1 MRPRTR
7 NTLAVLLLAL
17 TLPLAGCGSGDDG
30 GGTVASAGGAKTG
43 DGTGAAKSMSPGE
56 MGVKFAQCMRENG
69 VDMEDPKPGEG
80 IRLTLK
86 KGAESEKAMEAC
98 REYSPMEN
106 GPKQA
111 DPEADEKGRKFAAC
125 MRENGVE
132 EFADPPAGQRGI
144 RINKEVAEDP
154 DFPKAQKQCEGI
166 FRGGPGSTDGPGGG
180 ADQ

>member
-7 NTLAVLLLAL
+7 DTLAVLLLAL

-43 DGTGAAKSMSPGE
+43 DGTGAAKSVSPGE

-80 IRLTLK
+80 MRLTLK
-86 KGAESEKAMEAC
+86 KGKESEKAMEAC

-111 DPEADEKGRKFAAC
+111 DPEAEEKGRKFAAC

-144 RINKEVAEDP
+144 RINEKIAEDP

-166 FRGGPGSTDGPGGG
+166 FRGGPGSPDGPGGG